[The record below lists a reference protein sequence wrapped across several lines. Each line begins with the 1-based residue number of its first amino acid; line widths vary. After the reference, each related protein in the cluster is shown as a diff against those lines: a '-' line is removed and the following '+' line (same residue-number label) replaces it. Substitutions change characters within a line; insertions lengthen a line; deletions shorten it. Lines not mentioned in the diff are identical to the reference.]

1 MEAQGLDIK
10 APVFVPGAE
19 SHEVLEGISPG
30 CRRNRNSRKSRKARK
45 ANQKTNRA
53 FNKYLAAIAAHDDA
67 TAVRIW
73 NTVLSYLSE
82 DDVASAAIAANA
94 NATIEDDVAS
104 HDSYY

>member
-1 MEAQGLDIK
+1 MSK
-10 APVFVPGAE
+10 
-19 SHEVLEGISPG
+19 
-30 CRRNRNSRKSRKARK
+30 RRSD
-45 ANQKTNRA
+45 TCCNRA

-73 NTVLSYLSE
+73 NTVHSYLSE